1 MGSLSNSSNMDSIDD
16 TLESERSSSNSVSIP
31 MSQCRS
37 LQDIRRDN
45 RENTVKSD
53 SSIRFFPDQH
63 VLDEGNERIR
73 NINDAKEMIKQ
84 LNIGGKRLTSAKS
97 QLKLSSTAYGVRM
110 LSKDIFNTKVEL
122 QVENLLIVTKSQ
134 DRSLVYLT
142 RELVEWLLINS
153 PDITVYVEKIL
164 QGSEQ
169 FGAEDIYKDSRCK
182 EQRIKYWDKE
192 FVAQHDGFFDMI
204 ITLGGDGT
212 VLFVSSIFQRH
223 VPPVLSFSLGSL
235 GFLANYQF
243 ERFREDLPK
252 ILDNKIKTNLRMRLE
267 CKVYRCHPPMVD
279 SRTGEKVAVAELVM
293 QRQILNEL
301 TIDRGPSPFISNLE
315 VYGDNSLLTV
325 AQADGIIIAT
335 PTGSTAYSLSAGG
348 PLVYPSVNAVCVTPI
363 CPHTLSF
370 RPIMLPDSMNIK
382 IRVSQGSRATAWAA
396 FDGKDRIEL
405 QKGDYITVQSSP
417 YAFPT
422 VESHSTE
429 FIESISRSLN
439 WNVRREQKSFTHMLS
454 RKNQEKYVTDKEG
467 EDDLHEGDHRE
478 VVVLQAEDK
487 DQAQKMIEERTLAE
501 QKAEKDSVCANGGAA
516 KTNFTV

>member
-1 MGSLSNSSNMDSIDD
+1 MRSFSSSSNMDSIDD
-16 TLESERSSSNSVSIP
+16 TIESGRSSSGSLGVMIP
-31 MSQCRS
+31 PCRK
-37 LQDIRRDN
+37 LQDMRRDN
-45 RENTVKSD
+45 SD
-53 SSIRFFPDQH
+53 STVRSDPSIRMFPDQYYQG
-63 VLDEGNERIR
+63 ETGERIR

-84 LNIGGKRLTSAKS
+84 LDIGGKKLKSAKS

-110 LSKDIFNTKVEL
+110 LSKDIFNTRVEL
-122 QVENLLIVTKSQ
+122 KVENLLIVTKSQ
-134 DRSLVYLT
+134 DKSLIYLT
-142 RELVEWLLINS
+142 RELVEWLLVHS
-153 PDITVYVEKIL
+153 PDITVYVDKML

-169 FGAEDIYKDSRCK
+169 FAAGDIYRDTRCK

-192 FVAQHDGFFDMI
+192 LVSQNDGLFDMI

-243 ERFREDLPK
+243 ESFREDLPK
-252 ILDNKIKTNLRMRLE
+252 VLDNRIKTNLRMRLE
-267 CKVYRCHPPMVD
+267 CKVYHCHPTMIDPV
-279 SRTGEKVAVAELVM
+279 TGEKVAVAELVM

-370 RPIMLPDSMNIK
+370 RPILLPDSMNIK
-382 IRVSQGSRATAWAA
+382 IRVSPSSRATAWAA
-396 FDGKDRIEL
+396 FDGKDRFEL
-405 QKGDYITVQSSP
+405 QKDDYITIQASP

-422 VESHSTE
+422 VESHDTE

-439 WNVRREQKSFTHMLS
+439 WNVRHEQKSFTHMLS
-454 RKNQEKYVTDKEG
+454 RKNQEKYVTDKGDEEDISKDEKG
-467 EDDLHEGDHRE
+467 E
-478 VVVLQAEDK
+478 VSILQADNPYE
-487 DQAQKMIEERTLAE
+487 
-501 QKAEKDSVCANGGAA
+501 AEKIMDECKSSIQASMRNSVCIGASGV
-516 KTNFTV
+516 KPNFTV

>member
-1 MGSLSNSSNMDSIDD
+1 MKSLRKLSNEDSIDD
-16 TLESERSSSNSVSIP
+16 TIGSGRHSSGRASVP

-37 LQDIRRDN
+37 LHDMRRADH
-45 RENTVKSD
+45 EHTVRSD
-53 SSIRFFPDQH
+53 PSIRMFPDQH
-63 VLDEGNERIR
+63 DREETGERIR

-84 LNIGGKRLTSAKS
+84 LNIGGKKLTSAKS

-134 DRSLVYLT
+134 DRSLIYLT
-142 RELVEWLLINS
+142 RELVEWLLVNS
-153 PDITVYVEKIL
+153 PHITVYVEKVL

-182 EQRIKYWDKE
+182 EQRIRYWDKE

-243 ERFREDLPK
+243 ESFREDLPK
-252 ILDNKIKTNLRMRLE
+252 ILDNRIKTNLRMRLE
-267 CKVYRCHPPMVD
+267 CKVYRCQPAMVD
-279 SRTGEKVAVAELVM
+279 PSTGEKVKVAELVM

-370 RPIMLPDSMNIK
+370 RPILLPDSMNIK
-382 IRVSQGSRATAWAA
+382 VKVSHSSRATAWAA
-396 FDGKDRIEL
+396 FDGKDRFEL

-422 VESHSTE
+422 VESHDTE

-467 EDDLHEGDHRE
+467 EEELGEGDE
-478 VVVLQAEDK
+478 GDVVILQAENK
-487 DQAQKMIEERTLAE
+487 GEAQKIIEDYNLSTQASMRN
-501 QKAEKDSVCANGGAA
+501 SVCVGASV
-516 KTNFTV
+516 KPNFTV

>member
-1 MGSLSNSSNMDSIDD
+1 MGSFSSSSNMDYIDD
-16 TLESERSSSNSVSIP
+16 TLGSGRSSPSRLSAP
-31 MSQCRS
+31 MSHSRS
-37 LQDIRRDN
+37 VQYMRRDN
-45 RENTVKSD
+45 HDHTVRSD
-53 SSIRFFPDQH
+53 PSINMFPDHYYQ
-63 VLDEGNERIR
+63 EETSERIR

-84 LNIGGKRLTSAKS
+84 LNVGGKKLTSAKS

-134 DRSLVYLT
+134 DRSLIYLT
-142 RELVEWLLINS
+142 RELVEWLLVNS
-153 PDITVYVEKIL
+153 PGITVYVEKVL

-182 EQRIKYWDKE
+182 EQRIRYWDKE

-243 ERFREDLPK
+243 ESFREELPK
-252 ILDNKIKTNLRMRLE
+252 ILDNRIKTNLRMRLE
-267 CKVYRCHPPMVD
+267 CKVYRCHPTMIDP
-279 SRTGEKVAVAELVM
+279 STSEKVAVAELVM

-370 RPIMLPDSMNIK
+370 RPILLPDSMNIK
-382 IRVSQGSRATAWAA
+382 VKVSQSSRATAWAA
-396 FDGKDRIEL
+396 FDGKDRFEL
-405 QKGDYITVQSSP
+405 KKGDYITVQVSP

-422 VESHSTE
+422 VESHDTE

-454 RKNQEKYVTDKEG
+454 RKNQEKYVTDKGSEEEFPKG
-467 EDDLHEGDHRE
+467 DEGD
-478 VVVLQAEDK
+478 VVILEADNKNEAQTMMNDCNLHMQAPMRNS
-487 DQAQKMIEERTLAE
+487 A
-501 QKAEKDSVCANGGAA
+501 CAGANS
-516 KTNFTV
+516 KPNFTM